1 MTTTTTEA
9 PAKTSPNL
17 TNFAWLS
24 IAAAVSTIGLKIV
37 AYFLTGS
44 IALLSDAL
52 ESIVNLVAAFMALAM
67 LTIAARPP
75 DEEHAYGHSKAEYFS
90 SGIEGAL
97 ILFAAFGIVW
107 NAIPRLLAPQPLE
120 QIGVGLAISFV
131 ASAINFGVARVLL
144 HAGRKHRSITLEAD
158 AQHIMTDVWTSL
170 GVLVG
175 IGAVALTGWSR
186 LDPMIAL
193 LVALNIVWT
202 GVRLVQRSALGLM
215 DTALPATDQTS
226 IHEVLGRFRDQG
238 IEFHALRT
246 RQAGTRKFVSV
257 HVLVPGTWQVQRGH
271 ELLEDVE
278 SAIEAA
284 IPGVHVFTH
293 LEPLED
299 PAAFRDIELDAQVA
313 SRKD

>member
-1 MTTTTTEA
+1 MRARSA
-9 PAKTSPNL
+9 PTL
-17 TNFAWLS
+17 TGFAWLS
-24 IAAAVSTIGLKIV
+24 IAAATITIGLKLG
-37 AYFLTGS
+37 AYLLTGS
-44 IALLSDAL
+44 VALLSDAL
-52 ESIVNLVAAFMALAM
+52 ESIVNLVAACMALAM

-75 DEEHAYGHSKAEYFS
+75 DDMHAYGHSKAEYFS

-97 ILFAAFGIVW
+97 ILLAAFGIAW
-107 NAIPRLLAPQPLE
+107 NAVPRLIAPQSLE
-120 QIGVGLAISFV
+120 KIGVGLAISLL
-131 ASAINFGVARVLL
+131 ASAINFVVARTLL
-144 HAGRKHRSITLEAD
+144 RAGKKYRSITLEAD

-175 IGAVALTGWSR
+175 IGAVALTGWAR
-186 LDPMIAL
+186 LDPILAL

-202 GVRLVQRSALGLM
+202 GVQLVRRSALGLM
-215 DTALPATDQTS
+215 DTALPPADQTA
-226 IHEVLGRFRDQG
+226 IAGVLGRFRDQG
-238 IEFHALRT
+238 IQFHAMRT

-257 HVLVPGTWQVQRGH
+257 HVLVPGDWQVQRGH

-299 PAAFRDIELDAQVA
+299 PAAWKDVELD
-313 SRKD
+313 R

>member
-1 MTTTTTEA
+1 MTSTTATA
-9 PAKTSPNL
+9 SPAKTTPNL
-17 TNFAWLS
+17 TSFAWLS
-24 IAAAVSTIGLKIV
+24 IAAAVLTIGLKLG

-44 IALLSDAL
+44 VALLSDAL
-52 ESIVNLVAAFMALAM
+52 ESIVNLVAACMALAM

-107 NAIPRLLAPQPLE
+107 NAIPRLFAPQALE
-120 QIGVGLAISFV
+120 QIGVGLAISLF
-131 ASAINFGVARVLL
+131 ATGINFGVARVLL
-144 HAGRKHRSITLEAD
+144 HAGRKHRSISLEAD

-186 LDPMIAL
+186 LDPIIAL

-202 GVRLVQRSALGLM
+202 GVQLVRRSALGLM
-215 DTALPATDQTS
+215 DTALPASDQTS
-226 IHEVLGRFRDQG
+226 IHEVLARFRDQG
-238 IEFHALRT
+238 IQFHALRT

-278 SAIEAA
+278 AAIEAVV
-284 IPGVHVFTH
+284 PGVHVFTH
-293 LEPLED
+293 LEPRED
-299 PAAFRDIELDAQVA
+299 PAAWKDVELD
-313 SRKD
+313 R